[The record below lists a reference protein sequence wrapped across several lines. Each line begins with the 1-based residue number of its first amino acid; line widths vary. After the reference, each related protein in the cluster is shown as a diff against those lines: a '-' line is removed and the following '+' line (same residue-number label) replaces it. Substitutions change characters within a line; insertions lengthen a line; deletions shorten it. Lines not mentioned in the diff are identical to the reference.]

1 MSIRPDNPQI
11 KTSNIRTI
19 GFLIYDG
26 VSPLDFTGPAEAFSR
41 SNGYELIYLS
51 PSGGNIHT
59 ASGITIADTLPAT
72 SINPATLDT
81 LIITGSD
88 SLPQTPLKTSLIDA
102 ARHLVCGPRRVA
114 TVCTGAFILAELG
127 LLNGREATTHWKNAR
142 DLARRYPQIRV
153 RPDII
158 HVHDGRFVTSAGI
171 TAGIDLALSLIEE
184 DQGAHI
190 ARDTA
195 RDMVVYMHRPGGQS
209 QFATTTEAPSVSH
222 PSLQKAIDHVFGYP
236 AASHS
241 AASLADYVSVS
252 QRHLTRIFQSEL
264 GLSPAQWLEQFRLNT
279 AQQLILNGESISTTA
294 GLSGFG
300 SEDSLRRAFSKWLH
314 ITPSEYRARFRST
327 FPAH

>member
-1 MSIRPDNPQI
+1 MRP
-11 KTSNIRTI
+11 S
-19 GFLIYDG
+19 
-26 VSPLDFTGPAEAFSR
+26 
-41 SNGYELIYLS
+41 
-51 PSGGNIHT
+51 
-59 ASGITIADTLPAT
+59 
-72 SINPATLDT
+72 
-81 LIITGSD
+81 
-88 SLPQTPLKTSLIDA
+88 
-102 ARHLVCGPRRVA
+102 PRRHRLHRGFHPRRA
-114 TVCTGAFILAELG
+114 RIIKRKGGHHPLEECSGSGQAISPIL
-127 LLNGREATTHWKNAR
+127 
-142 DLARRYPQIRV
+142 V

-222 PSLQKAIDHVFGYP
+222 PSLQKAIDHVFEYP

-327 FPAH
+327 FPSR